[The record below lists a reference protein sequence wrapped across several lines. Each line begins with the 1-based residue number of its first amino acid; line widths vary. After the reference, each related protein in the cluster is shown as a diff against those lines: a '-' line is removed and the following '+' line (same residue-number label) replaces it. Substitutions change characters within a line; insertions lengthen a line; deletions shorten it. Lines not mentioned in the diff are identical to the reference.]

1 MMVSKMYKKFN
12 FQILIILLLT
22 FSSCASKS
30 YQTAKNEECNCDQ
43 FPLEVKIHPGHIRF
57 IKLDVS
63 DYKFSNKSE
72 LICHGEKTRFEYNKG
87 IISTYVR
94 YSYFSPKKPFV
105 CMLKEGKE
113 SLVVVQFVMDKYE
126 YQSERLFVDKKR
138 LFLSKKD
145 QARAWKEQQ
154 VLNKIYASS
163 PSFFYFSQPFQEPLD
178 SYVTSRYGKKR
189 IYNNKK
195 QSQHLGTDYRAAVGV
210 KIPAANRG
218 KIVLAH
224 DLFYTGNT
232 VILDH
237 GFGMFTVYGHLSKI
251 LVKESDI
258 AARGDILGLSGMTG
272 RVTGPHLHWGV
283 KVGGQYIDGP
293 MLVKESNK
301 HFKSKQ

>member
-1 MMVSKMYKKFN
+1 MCKKFN
-12 FQILIILLLT
+12 FQVLIVFLLA
-22 FSSCASKS
+22 FSSCASKVHEKEK
-30 YQTAKNEECNCDQ
+30 TNECNCNQ

-57 IKLDVS
+57 IKLDVT
-63 DYKFSNKSE
+63 DYDFSEKSE
-72 LICHGEKTRFEYNKG
+72 LVCHGEKIPYEYKKG

-105 CMLKEGKE
+105 CMLKEGKN

-138 LFLSKKD
+138 LFLSKED
-145 QARAWKEQQ
+145 QARAWREQQ
-154 VLNKIYASS
+154 ILNKIYANS
-163 PSFFYFSQPFQEPLD
+163 PNFFYFNQSFQEPLD

-195 QSQHLGTDYRAAVGV
+195 QSQHLGTDYRAAVGI

-218 KIVLAH
+218 KIVLAR

-237 GFGMFTVYGHLSKI
+237 GFGIFTVYGHLSKI
-251 LVKESDI
+251 LVKENDI
-258 AARGDILGLSGMTG
+258 AAKGDILGLSGKTG

-293 MLVKESNK
+293 MLVQESRK
-301 HFKSKQ
+301 QFKSE

>member
-1 MMVSKMYKKFN
+1 MCKKFN
-12 FQILIILLLT
+12 FQVLIVFLLA
-22 FSSCASKS
+22 FSSCASKVREKEK
-30 YQTAKNEECNCDQ
+30 TNECNCNQ

-57 IKLDVS
+57 IKLDVT
-63 DYKFSNKSE
+63 DYDFSEKSE
-72 LICHGEKTRFEYNKG
+72 LVCHGEKIPYEYKKG

-105 CMLKEGKE
+105 CMLKEGKN

-138 LFLSKKD
+138 LFLSKED
-145 QARAWKEQQ
+145 QARAWREQQ
-154 VLNKIYASS
+154 ILNKIYANS
-163 PSFFYFSQPFQEPLD
+163 PNFFYFNQSFQEPLD

-195 QSQHLGTDYRAAVGV
+195 QSQHLGTDYRAAVGI

-218 KIVLAH
+218 KIVLAR

-237 GFGMFTVYGHLSKI
+237 GFGIFTVYGHLSKI
-251 LVKESDI
+251 LVKENDI
-258 AARGDILGLSGMTG
+258 AAKGDILGLSGKTG

-293 MLVKESNK
+293 MLVQESRK
-301 HFKSKQ
+301 QFKSE